1 MKNTVLFLM
10 AWLCVT
16 VLHAQAPDTISFRDM
31 MMHKPVPQD
40 TALILKDAFLQHDA
54 VPTLGQTSQDMGD
67 DVPDAV
73 WDTLPPMASGYKWV
87 SYRGKAQITDT
98 GGTRNCN
105 FFMVNRVDSIVYLNV
120 SSSGI
125 EIIRVVCT
133 PDSFIYVNK
142 LTYQYYRGTYGPLR
156 ILSHLPVDFQMVQA
170 LFNGDETKLPQHQK
184 FSFEYSDYAAV
195 DSTRS
200 FFNAITFK
208 DLDRVISISATLKN
222 IRFDVPGPTGIRI
235 PEKFKELKL

>member
-1 MKNTVLFLM
+1 MKRVAFILLFLWGFAPLLWAQDLEKVTSDFSHVKPKPVNTVR
-10 AWLCVT
+10 VT
-16 VLHAQAPDTISFRDM
+16 DS
-31 MMHKPVPQD
+31 
-40 TALILKDAFLQHDA
+40 LIVQ
-54 VPTLGQTSQDMGD
+54 
-67 DVPDAV
+67 
-73 WDTLPPMASGYKWV
+73 DTLPPMASGYKWV

-105 FFMVNRVDSIVYLNV
+105 FFMVNRVDSILYLNV
-120 SSSGI
+120 NASGI

-156 ILSHLPVDFQMVQA
+156 ILSHLPIDFQMVQA
-170 LFNGDETKLPQHQK
+170 FFNGDETKLPQHQK
-184 FSFEYSDYAAV
+184 LSFEYSDYSAV

-200 FFNAITFK
+200 FFNAMTFK
-208 DLDRVISISATLKN
+208 DLNHVITINATLKN
-222 IRFDVPGPTGIRI
+222 IKFDVPGPTAIRI